1 MSERRRGAELERAI
15 LDAAWAELV
24 EQGFNGLTMERVAL
38 RAGTSR
44 PVLARRWNT
53 KMELSVAAI
62 RQQMEQY
69 PLTVSDQGDLRT
81 ELLEFLDRAAKRSTI
96 TAIAFSLITSEYFA
110 GSATTPDELR
120 ATLTEKEPIV
130 LPAILERGIERG
142 EIDRRRLTPVV
153 ASLPGDLFRHYVIM
167 NFEAP
172 PEALRREWVDEIF
185 LPLVRVTKN

>member
-15 LDAAWAELV
+15 LEAAWLELV
-24 EQGFNGLTMERVAL
+24 EQGFNGLTMEGVAL

-53 KMELSVAAI
+53 KVELSVAAI
-62 RQQMEQY
+62 RQKMEQH
-69 PLTVSDQGDLRT
+69 PLTVPDRGDLRT
-81 ELLEFLDRAAKRSTI
+81 ELLEFLDRASKRSTV

-110 GSATTPDELR
+110 ASATTPDELR

-130 LPAILERGIERG
+130 LPVILERGIERG
-142 EIDRRRLTPVV
+142 EIDQRRLTPVV

-167 NFEAP
+167 NFAAP
-172 PEALRREWVDEIF
+172 SEALRQEWVDDII

>member
-1 MSERRRGAELERAI
+1 MNERRRGAELERAI
-15 LDAAWAELV
+15 LEAAWLELL
-24 EQGFNGLTMERVAL
+24 EQGFNGLTMEGVAL

-44 PVLARRWNT
+44 PVLARRWST
-53 KMELSVAAI
+53 KVELSVAAI
-62 RQQMEQY
+62 RQQMEKY
-69 PLTVSDQGDLRT
+69 PLTVPDRGDLRT
-81 ELLEFLDRAAKRSTI
+81 ELLEFLDRASKRSTG

-110 GSATTPDELR
+110 ESATTPDELR

-167 NFEAP
+167 NFAAP
-172 PEALRREWVDEIF
+172 SAALRREWVDDIF
-185 LPLVRVTKN
+185 LPLVRVAKN

>member
-15 LDAAWAELV
+15 LEAAWLELV

-53 KMELSVAAI
+53 KVELAVAAI
-62 RQQMEQY
+62 RQQIEQY
-69 PLTVSDQGDLRT
+69 PLTVPDRGDLRT
-81 ELLEFLDRAAKRSTI
+81 ELLEFLDRASKRSTV

-110 GSATTPDELR
+110 ASATTPDELR
-120 ATLTEKEPIV
+120 ATLTENEPIV
-130 LPAILERGIERG
+130 LPVILERGIERG
-142 EIDRRRLTPVV
+142 EIDHRRLTPVV
-153 ASLPGDLFRHYVIM
+153 ASLPGDLFRHHVIM
-167 NFEAP
+167 NFAAP
-172 PEALRREWVDEIF
+172 SEALRREWVDDII